1 MKAVLMA
8 GGEGSRLRPM
18 TLHRPKPLVPVCNRP
33 MSEHIV
39 GNLKAHGF
47 NDIFV
52 TLYYMGDEIQSFFG
66 DGSSLGV
73 NMAYSVEESP
83 LGTAGAV
90 KLLEPHLDETFLI
103 ISGDCLTDIDLTA
116 AVAFHKKSGSL
127 ATIVLTRVSTP
138 LEYGVVI
145 IDDKGRIER
154 FLEKPG
160 WGEVFSDTVNT
171 GIYIIEPEVL
181 KLMEPGQKYDWSND
195 IFPRLLDDKKPIF
208 GSVQP
213 GYWCDIGNLKQYRE
227 AHEDAFDG
235 KIKMDIPGKQLDS
248 GAWVGA
254 KTEISP
260 DARIHPKSII
270 GANCRIKSGA
280 VINEYTVV
288 GDNCIID
295 EKASVTRSI
304 IFNNTYV
311 GKSARV
317 VGSVILRN
325 NVLNQNVR
333 VQDGAIIGDSCII
346 GKDSR
351 VRTQIKIWPEK
362 TIPSGADVNMNVVYA
377 QNWPTTL
384 FSALGVRRV
393 GNVEY
398 TPEFGARLGSAYG
411 AFLPQ
416 GSTVIVSRSPH
427 KMSRVIKRSLVGGL
441 MSMGVDVVDIRS
453 APLPISR
460 HMVRSTGAAG
470 GVHTRISPYMPEMLL
485 SEFFDENGINISTGK
500 ERKIEAIFTREDYRR
515 TDMTEVGVLRYDG
528 RYLDHYLDHFY
539 KCVNADAIRERKYR
553 IVMDY
558 SNGSLSTM
566 MPPVLSGL
574 NIDAVSVNAYMDPS
588 ITPRASALDKAGLG
602 ELSKICRSLKADLGI
617 MVDGEAEKVSL
628 IDKKGRVISGPRLLA
643 LMLRL
648 IAHKET
654 HPIIACQA
662 NTPNI
667 VRSIISD
674 IDGEMI
680 LTQANSRS
688 LMTKTDKDPGIIFAG
703 DIKGGFIF
711 PSHQPAF
718 DAMMSIIKIL
728 EYKAVYDISIT
739 DLNDQI
745 PDVHMHSETMPITWE
760 SKGKLM
766 RVVSDKYKK
775 RNLDLTDGVRMDI
788 NKSSWVMIRPDPTE
802 PLVHVV
808 AEGGSAAQARKLV
821 AQYKEVVGKLD

>member
-1 MKAVLMA
+1 MA

-18 TLHRPKPLVPVCNRP
+18 TLQRPKPLVPVCNRA

-39 GNLKAHGF
+39 ARLKEHGF
-47 NDIFV
+47 DDIFV
-52 TLYYMGDEIQSFFG
+52 TLYYMGDEIMSYFG
-66 DGSSLGV
+66 DGAGLGV
-73 NMAYSVEESP
+73 NMSYSVEESP

-116 AVAFHKKSGSL
+116 AMAFHKKSGSM
-127 ATIVLTRVSTP
+127 ATIVLTRVATP

-145 IDDKGRIER
+145 VDDQGRIKR

-171 GIYIIEPEVL
+171 GIYIIEPQVL
-181 KLMEPGQKYDWSND
+181 KLMEPGKKYDWSND
-195 IFPRLLDDKKPIF
+195 IFPRLLSEGKPIF

-227 AHEDAFDG
+227 AHEDFFDK
-235 KIKMDIPGKQLDS
+235 KIKMSIPGRQIEC
-248 GAWVGA
+248 GAWVGD
-254 KTEISP
+254 KTEIDH
-260 DARIHPKSII
+260 DAKIHPKAII

-295 EKASVTRSI
+295 ERASVTRSI

-311 GKSARV
+311 GKTARL
-317 VGSVILRN
+317 VGAVILRN
-325 NVLNQNVR
+325 NVINEGVR

-362 TIPSGADVNMNVVYA
+362 NIPSGADVNMNVVYA

-393 GNVEY
+393 GNVEF

-453 APLPISR
+453 APLPIAR
-460 HMVRSTGAAG
+460 HMVRTTSAAG

-485 SEFFDENGINISTGK
+485 SEFFDENGINIPTGK

-515 TDMTEVGVLRYDG
+515 TDMAEVGVLRYDG
-528 RYLDHYLDHFY
+528 RFLDHYLDHFY
-539 KCVNADAIRERKYR
+539 SCVNADAIRERKYR
-553 IVMDY
+553 IVVDY
-558 SNGSLSTM
+558 SHGSLSTM
-566 MPPVLSGL
+566 MPPVLSGF

-588 ITPRASALDKAGLG
+588 ITPRASALDRGGLG

-617 MVDGEAEKVSL
+617 MVDGEAEKISL

-648 IAHKET
+648 IARKET
-654 HPIIACQA
+654 GPLIACQVNA
-662 NTPNI
+662 PAV
-667 VRSIISD
+667 VRKIIQE
-674 IDGEMI
+674 IDGKVL

-688 LMTKTDKDPGIIFAG
+688 LMTKTHKTPGIAFAG

-711 PSHQPAF
+711 PGHQPAF

-739 DLNDQI
+739 QLNDEI
-745 PDVHMHSETMPITWE
+745 PAVHMHSETMPITWE
-760 SKGKLM
+760 GKGKLM
-766 RVVSDKYKK
+766 RVLTDKYKNK
-775 RNLDLTDGVRMDI
+775 ELDLTDGVRMAV
-788 NKSSWVMIRPDPTE
+788 NKSAWVMIRPDPTE
-802 PLVHVV
+802 PLVHVI
-808 AEGGSAAQARKLV
+808 AEGRDAAEARRLV
-821 AQYKEVVGKLD
+821 GQYKEIVAKVE